1 MGDIGRQDRGRP
13 AVADAANI
21 SEATRAALV
30 AAAVVSRRNLVPRRE
45 IARALAESLR
55 DPARPFL
62 ERLPEGALYEADRS
76 SVQGEFSAGL
86 SDSAAAESA
95 VTSWLGELV
104 GLVSELDD
112 PGLRSTLESALRP
125 LVAESDAGTL
135 AGPVSERNVG
145 TVVQHL
151 SHEADQ
157 GTLIGPPVDEF
168 ATRSGDMGSE
178 PGTGRAEPEG
188 LPKDG
193 SRFRVLRP
201 LAKGG
206 LGQVLVARDL
216 ELYREVALKEILPDH
231 SHREDSRYRFLL
243 EAEITGRLEHP
254 GVVPVYGLGRYPDGR
269 PYYAMKFISGVS
281 FLDALKAL
289 HADLA
294 GNAPQGELLTR
305 FRQLVTRFV
314 SVCQTI
320 HFAHTR
326 GVLHRDLKPANIML
340 GEFGE
345 TLVVDWGLAKVL
357 GTVAVDRT
365 PREAGEAAG
374 GSVAI
379 RLMLSGTGSETRAG
393 SIMGTPAYMS
403 PEQGSGDGENIGPAS
418 DIYSLGATLYC
429 ILTGRPAFQ
438 GGKLVELVR
447 RVVEGEFDP
456 PRVLKPW
463 IPKPLD
469 AIVVK
474 AMANDPVNRYATA
487 KAMAEDLERFLAD
500 EPVVALPETW
510 PMRAGRWLR
519 RHRSLVI
526 TGAGAL
532 ALVALVSL
540 VAAFWIN
547 SARRREAAAKERA
560 VALFAQARG
569 SVDTWMSGVGE
580 IVRFYP
586 GVQRTRE
593 RLLKEAAKAYTGFAE
608 QSPDDPL
615 LRLEQARTLI
625 RLADVQQTL
634 ADYAAAQNTLERGRR
649 ILDTLAKEPRPPT
662 DWLLEAGRTAS
673 RLAFAKAVQG
683 SPSDGDDEF
692 RVATEFFERYR
703 RTQGDSETL
712 ALADATTATTWAEFL
727 VQGERW
733 SDAEARLE
741 RARKLF
747 PVVSRGE
754 QADAARSGL
763 AQAQALS
770 GQIAEHRG
778 QWSEALESFSSALA
792 TLEELRQQTGNPGV
806 LDNLAGTRVRQA
818 AVLRALGREQDE
830 GEAYLA
836 AIDDYTQLVAAFP
849 DVPHLREN
857 VALTRVDLAQ
867 LLERNAHSR
876 AAQPHAKEAL
886 TELRRLTSAPDPL
899 PRYFETLA
907 AALSVGGRVDWNLG
921 DKPRAEAS
929 FREAADLYQLLAN
942 EYPDV
947 RAYRVRRGV
956 TQSQL
961 ARLLLT
967 DKPDEAV
974 AVWDAVEIDLNPLVT
989 GDAPDA
995 AAKTILAGVLV
1006 ERAFAELRLGQSAEA
1021 QPRLTR
1027 AAELLGDG
1035 SRTVEDFEL
1044 LIRLTC
1050 DGPEA
1055 TRDLKQAVALSR
1067 AALDRWPHSATVK
1080 QLAAKCE
1087 YLAGDWAESER
1098 LSIEARNLRGFAH
1111 PGDLFWQALAVA
1123 KQEGRLEHAR
1133 ALARKG
1139 LDTLATEG
1147 PHDPDWEQLATEVR
1161 SAIPPAAE

>member
-1 MGDIGRQDRGRP
+1 L
-13 AVADAANI
+13 ADSANI

-30 AAAVVSRRNLVPRRE
+30 AAAVVSRRNLASRRE

-55 DPARPFL
+55 DPTRSFL
-62 ERLPEGALYEADRS
+62 DRLPAGALSEADRS
-76 SVQGEFSAGL
+76 AVDSEFSAGL
-86 SDSAAAESA
+86 SGASAQGSA

-104 GLVSELDD
+104 GLVSEVDD

-125 LVAESDAGTL
+125 LAEESDAGTF
-135 AGPVSERNVG
+135 AGPVPERDVG
-145 TVVQHL
+145 TVVQNL
-151 SHEADQ
+151 SEGAEQ

-168 ATRSGDMGSE
+168 ATRTGEAGSA
-178 PGTGRAEPEG
+178 PGVSTAGPAVG
-188 LPKDG
+188 PKVE
-193 SRFRVLRP
+193 SRFRILRP

-206 LGQVLVARDL
+206 LGQVLVAQDL
-216 ELYREVALKEILPDH
+216 ELYREVALKEILPEH
-231 SHREDSRYRFLL
+231 SHKQDSRYRFLL

-254 GVVPVYGLGRYPDGR
+254 GIVPVYGLGRYPDGR
-269 PYYAMKFISGVS
+269 PYYAMKFITGVS
-281 FLDALKAL
+281 FLDALKAF

-294 GNAPQGELLTR
+294 GNAPLGELLTR

-314 SVCQTI
+314 GVCQTI

-345 TLVVDWGLAKVL
+345 TLVVDWGLAKAL
-357 GTVAVDRT
+357 G
-365 PREAGEAAG
+365 AAG
-374 GSVAI
+374 QELSTPSGGDGTGGGSTAI
-379 RLMLSGTGSETRAG
+379 QLMLSGTGSETRAG

-403 PEQGSGDGENIGPAS
+403 PEQGSGKGDQAGPAS
-418 DIYSLGATLYC
+418 DVYSLGATLYC
-429 ILTGRPAFQ
+429 VITGRPAFQ
-438 GGKLVELVR
+438 GGKVVDLVR
-447 RVVEGEFDP
+447 RVVAGEFDP
-456 PRVLKPW
+456 PRALKPW

-469 AIVVK
+469 AIVLK

-487 KAMAEDLERFLAD
+487 KALAEDLERFLAD

-510 PMRAGRWLR
+510 TMRAGRWLR

-532 ALVALVSL
+532 ALVAVVSL

-560 VALFAQARG
+560 VQLFAQARG

-593 RLLKEAAKAYTGFAE
+593 RLLKEAAQAYTGFAE

-649 ILDTLAKEPRPPT
+649 ILDTLAKERNPPP
-662 DWLLEAGRTAS
+662 DWQLEAGRTAS
-673 RLAFAKAVQG
+673 RLAFSKAVQG
-683 SPSDGDDEF
+683 SPVDGDNEF
-692 RVATEFFERYR
+692 RLATEFFERYR
-703 RTQGDSETL
+703 QTNTDSEAL

-727 VQGERW
+727 VQGERR
-733 SDAEARLE
+733 DEAEARLE

-747 PVVSRGE
+747 PLAERGA

-778 QWSEALESFSSALA
+778 QWDEALELFGGALL
-792 TLEELRQQTGNPGV
+792 TLEELRKQTGDPGV
-806 LDNLAGTRVRQA
+806 LDRLAGTRVRQA

-830 GEAYLA
+830 ATAYVA

-867 LLERNAHSR
+867 LLERNAQSR
-876 AAQPHAKEAL
+876 SAQPQVQEAL
-886 TELRRLTSAPDPL
+886 AELRRLTAAPDPL

-907 AALSVGGRVDWNLG
+907 AALSIGGRVDWNMG
-921 DKPRAEAS
+921 DKTRAEEA
-929 FREAADLYQLLAN
+929 FREAAGLYKLLAD

-961 ARLLLT
+961 ARLLFA
-967 DKPDEAV
+967 DKPEEAFTL
-974 AVWDAVEIDLNPLVT
+974 WDSVDAELNPL
-989 GDAPDA
+989 ASAEEPDA
-995 AAKTILAGVLV
+995 AARTILAGALV
-1006 ERAFAELRLGQSAEA
+1006 QRGFEELRLGKSGEA

-1035 SRTVEDFEL
+1035 SRTVEDVEV
-1044 LIRLTC
+1044 LIRLLC

-1055 TRDLKQAVALSR
+1055 TRDPKRAVELSR
-1067 AALDRWPHSATVK
+1067 AALERWPHSATVL
-1080 QLAAKCE
+1080 QLAAKCQ
-1087 YLAGDWAESER
+1087 YLAGDWAEAER
-1098 LSIEARNLRGFAH
+1098 LAIEARKMRGFAH

-1123 KQEGRLEHAR
+1123 KQEGRFEPAR
-1133 ALARKG
+1133 ELARKG
-1139 LDTLATEG
+1139 LETLAAEG
-1147 PHDPDWEQLATEVR
+1147 PHDPDWEPLTAEVR
-1161 SAIPPAAE
+1161 SAIPAAVE

>member
-1 MGDIGRQDRGRP
+1 MSDS
-13 AVADAANI
+13 ANL

-30 AAAVVSRRNLVPRRE
+30 AAAVVSRHSLVTRRE

-55 DPARPFL
+55 DPARSFL
-62 ERLPEGALYEADRS
+62 DRLPAGALSAADRS
-76 SVQGEFSAGL
+76 AIDGELSAGL
-86 SDSAAAESA
+86 SGSAATGSA

-104 GLVSELDD
+104 GLVSEVDD

-125 LVAESDAGTL
+125 LAEESDAGTF
-135 AGPVSERNVG
+135 AGPVPERDVG
-145 TVVQHL
+145 TVVQNL
-151 SHEADQ
+151 SDGADQ
-157 GTLIGPPVDEF
+157 GTVVGPVDEF
-168 ATRSGDMGSE
+168 ATRTGGDSAASEGMAAGSAA
-178 PGTGRAEPEG
+178 PA
-188 LPKDG
+188 KDG

-216 ELYREVALKEILPDH
+216 ELYREVALKEILPEH
-231 SHREDSRYRFLL
+231 SHKQDSRYRFLL

-254 GVVPVYGLGRYPDGR
+254 GIVPVYGLGRYPDGR
-269 PYYAMKFISGVS
+269 PYYAMKFITGVS
-281 FLDALKAL
+281 FLEALKAF

-294 GNAPQGELLTR
+294 GNAPVGELLTR

-314 SVCQTI
+314 GVCQTI

-345 TLVVDWGLAKVL
+345 TLVVDWGLAKAL
-357 GTVAVDRT
+357 G
-365 PREAGEAAG
+365 AAG
-374 GSVAI
+374 QESSPPSGGDGAGGGSTAI
-379 RLMLSGTGSETRAG
+379 QLMLSGTGSETRAG
-393 SIMGTPAYMS
+393 SVMGTPAYMS
-403 PEQGSGDGENIGPAS
+403 PEQGAGKGDQAGPAS
-418 DIYSLGATLYC
+418 DVYSLGATLYC
-429 ILTGRPAFQ
+429 IITGRPAFQ
-438 GGKLVELVR
+438 GGKPFELVR
-447 RVVEGEFDP
+447 RVVAGEFQQP
-456 PRVLKPW
+456 CALKPW

-469 AIVVK
+469 AIVLK

-487 KAMAEDLERFLAD
+487 KALADDLERFLAD

-510 PMRAGRWLR
+510 TMRAGRWLR
-519 RHRSLVI
+519 RHRSLVM

-532 ALVALVSL
+532 ALVTLVSL

-560 VALFAQARG
+560 VQLFAQARG

-593 RLLKEAAKAYTGFAE
+593 RLLKEAANAYTGFAE

-649 ILDTLAKEPRPPT
+649 ILDTLAKEPNPPS
-662 DWLLEAGRTAS
+662 DWQLEAGRTAS
-673 RLAFAKAVQG
+673 RLAFSKAVQG
-683 SPSDGDDEF
+683 SPSDGDEEF
-692 RVATEFFERYR
+692 RIATEFFERY
-703 RTQGDSETL
+703 GKKNSDSEAL

-733 SDAEARLE
+733 DEADARLE

-747 PVVSRGE
+747 PLAERGE

-778 QWSEALESFSSALA
+778 QWDEALELFGGALL
-792 TLEELRQQTGNPGV
+792 TLEELRKQTGDPGG
-806 LDNLAGTRVRQA
+806 LDRLADTRVRLA

-830 GEAYLA
+830 AAAYLA

-867 LLERNAHSR
+867 LLERNAQSR
-876 AAQPHAKEAL
+876 SAQPQVLEAL
-886 TELRRLTSAPDPL
+886 AELRRLTAAPDPL

-907 AALSVGGRVDWNLG
+907 AALSVGARVDWNLG
-921 DKPRAEAS
+921 DKVRAEEA
-929 FREAADLYQLLAN
+929 FREAAGLYNLLAD
-942 EYPDV
+942 EFPDV
-947 RAYRVRRGV
+947 SAYRVRRSV

-961 ARLLLT
+961 ARLLLAE
-967 DKPDEAV
+967 KPDEAFTL
-974 AVWDAVEIDLNPLVT
+974 WDAVEAELNPL
-989 GDAPDA
+989 ASAAEPDNA
-995 AAKTILAGVLV
+995 ARAILAGALV
-1006 ERAFAELRLGQSAEA
+1006 QRGFEELRLGKSDEA

-1035 SRTVEDFEL
+1035 ARTVEDFEV
-1044 LIRLTC
+1044 LIRLLC
-1050 DGPEA
+1050 DGPDA
-1055 TRDLKQAVALSR
+1055 TRDLKR
-1067 AALDRWPHSATVK
+1067 AAELSQAALERWPHSATVL
-1080 QLAAKCE
+1080 QLAAKCQ
-1087 YLAGDWAESER
+1087 YLSGDWAETER
-1098 LSIEARNLRGFAH
+1098 LAIEARNMRGFAH

-1123 KQEGRLEHAR
+1123 KQEGRLEQAR
-1133 ALARKG
+1133 EPARKG
-1139 LDTLATEG
+1139 LETLAAEG
-1147 PHDPDWEQLATEVR
+1147 PHDPDWEPLAVEVR
-1161 SAIPPAAE
+1161 SAIPAAAK

>member
-1 MGDIGRQDRGRP
+1 MGDS
-13 AVADAANI
+13 ANI

-30 AAAVVSRRNLVPRRE
+30 AAAAISRRNLVPRRE

-55 DPARPFL
+55 DPSRSFL
-62 ERLPEGALYEADRS
+62 DRLPVRALSEADRS
-76 SVQGEFSAGL
+76 AVEGE
-86 SDSAAAESA
+86 SAAVQTGSVGPGSVVALSIGP
-95 VTSWLGELV
+95 LF
-104 GLVSELDD
+104 GLVAELDD
-112 PGLRSTLESALRP
+112 PGLRSTLESALRA
-125 LVAESDAGTL
+125 LAEESDAGTF
-135 AGPVSERNVG
+135 AGPVPERDVG
-145 TVVQHL
+145 TVVQNF
-151 SHEADQ
+151 SDEADQ
-157 GTLIGPPVDEF
+157 GTVVGPVDEF
-168 ATRSGDMGSE
+168 ATRTGGESAASEGVATGSAA
-178 PGTGRAEPEG
+178 PA
-188 LPKDG
+188 KDG

-206 LGQVLVARDL
+206 LGQVLVAQDL
-216 ELYREVALKEILPDH
+216 ELYREVALKEILPEH
-231 SHREDSRYRFLL
+231 SHREESRHRFLL

-269 PYYAMKFISGVS
+269 PYYAMKFITGVS
-281 FLDALKAL
+281 FLDALKAF

-294 GNAPQGELLTR
+294 GNAPMGELLTR

-357 GTVAVDRT
+357 GAAPVVPTAR
-365 PREAGEAAG
+365 AG
-374 GSVAI
+374 GVVTEGGSTAI
-379 RLMLSGTGSETRAG
+379 RLMLSDTGSETRTG

-403 PEQGSGDGENIGPAS
+403 PEQGAGDGENTGPAS
-418 DIYSLGATLYC
+418 DVYSLGATLYC

-438 GGKLVELVR
+438 GGQLVERVR
-447 RVVEGEFDP
+447 RVVAGEFEP
-456 PRVLKPW
+456 PRTLKPW

-474 AMANDPVNRYATA
+474 SMANAPMNRYATA
-487 KAMAEDLERFLAD
+487 KALAEDLERFLAD

-510 PMRAGRWLR
+510 TMRAGRWLR
-519 RHRSLVI
+519 RHRSLVV

-532 ALVALVSL
+532 ALVTLVSL
-540 VAAFWIN
+540 VAAVWIN

-560 VALFAQARG
+560 VQLFAQARG

-593 RLLKEAAKAYTGFAE
+593 RLLKEAASAYSGFAE

-649 ILDTLAKEPRPPT
+649 ILDTLAKERNPPP
-662 DWLLEAGRTAS
+662 DWQLEAGRTAS
-673 RLAFAKAVQG
+673 RLAFSKAVQG
-683 SPSDGDDEF
+683 SPSDGDEEF
-692 RVATEFFERYR
+692 RIATEFFERYR
-703 RTQGDSETL
+703 RTNGDSEAL

-733 SDAEARLE
+733 SEAEARLE

-747 PVVSRGE
+747 PLAERGE
-754 QADAARSGL
+754 QTDAARSGL

-778 QWSEALESFSSALA
+778 QWSEALKLFGGALI
-792 TLEELRQQTGNPGV
+792 TLDELRKQTGDPGV
-806 LDNLAGTRVRQA
+806 LDRLAGTRVRQA

-830 GEAYLA
+830 ATTYVA

-867 LLERNAHSR
+867 LLERNAQSR
-876 AAQPHAKEAL
+876 SAKPQVTKAL
-886 TELRRLTSAPDPL
+886 AELRRLTAAPDPL

-907 AALSVGGRVDWNLG
+907 AALSVGGRVDWNMG
-921 DKPRAEAS
+921 DKTRADEA
-929 FREAADLYQLLAN
+929 FREAAGLYQLLAN
-942 EYPDV
+942 EYQDV

-961 ARLLLT
+961 ARLLLS
-967 DKPDEAV
+967 DKPEEAF
-974 AVWDAVEIDLNPLVT
+974 ALWDSVEAELNPL
-989 GDAPDA
+989 ASAEEPDA
-995 AAKTILAGVLV
+995 GAKTILAGTLV
-1006 ERAFAELRLGQSAEA
+1006 QRGFEELRLGKSAEA

-1035 SRTVEDFEL
+1035 SRTVEDFEV
-1044 LIRLTC
+1044 LIRLLC

-1055 TRDLKQAVALSR
+1055 TRSPKR
-1067 AALDRWPHSATVK
+1067 AAELSQTALERWPHSATVK
-1080 QLAAKCE
+1080 QLAAKCQ
-1087 YLAGDWAESER
+1087 YLAGDWAEAER
-1098 LSIEARNLRGFAH
+1098 LAIEARNMRGFAH
-1111 PGDLFWQALAVA
+1111 PGDLFWQALAEA
-1123 KQEGRLEHAR
+1123 KQDGRLER
-1133 ALARKG
+1133 GRELARKG
-1139 LDTLATEG
+1139 LEALAAEG
-1147 PHDPDWEQLATEVR
+1147 PHDPDWEPLAAEVR
-1161 SAIPPAAE
+1161 AAIPAASE